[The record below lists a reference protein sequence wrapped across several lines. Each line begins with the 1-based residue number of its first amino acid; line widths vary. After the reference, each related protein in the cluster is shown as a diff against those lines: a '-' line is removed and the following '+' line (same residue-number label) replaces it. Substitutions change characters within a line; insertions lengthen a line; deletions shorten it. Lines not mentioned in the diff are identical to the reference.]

1 MHNEDLT
8 AVDMQ
13 WQGKARQGKC
23 RVSVEMKQ
31 ITEISE
37 NPISRMYKVNIVKLK
52 GRVTHRIRK
61 TRVKNPNT
69 KNAVYDGVKPFIAK
83 KSKKISVKNRHFL
96 SQFCKICKT
105 NNTVAWSTF
114 FRIF

>member
-52 GRVTHRIRK
+52 VRRMLYMMVLK
-61 TRVKNPNT
+61 VSFVKFVKQITLLRGARSFAYFDT
-69 KNAVYDGVKPFIAK
+69 K
-83 KSKKISVKNRHFL
+83 L
-96 SQFCKICKT
+96 SFMY
-105 NNTVAWSTF
+105 F
-114 FRIF
+114 D

>member
-8 AVDMQ
+8 AVGMQ

-31 ITEISE
+31 ITEICDRE
-37 NPISRMYKVNIVKLK
+37 NLN
-52 GRVTHRIRK
+52 RK
-61 TRVKNPNT
+61 SIFT
-69 KNAVYDGVKPFIAK
+69 KNAVYDGVK
-83 KSKKISVKNRHFL
+83 